1 MARWTRIA
9 YDLGM
14 ADARQVTNDAL
25 DLDLEERTRLAL
37 RLLDSVEAPDPHG
50 HLNDEELAAEL
61 RRRVEAVE
69 RGEAAT
75 VSWEQVR
82 DRLRQRLGR

>member
-1 MARWTRIA
+1 
-9 YDLGM
+9 M

-25 DLDLEERTRLAL
+25 DLDIEERTQLAL

-50 HLNDEELAAEL
+50 HLSDEELADEL

-69 RGEAAT
+69 RGEGAT
-75 VSWEQVR
+75 VSWEQAR
-82 DRLRQRLGR
+82 ERLRQRLGR

>member
-1 MARWTRIA
+1 LAGSLPIA
-9 YDLGM
+9 YHPDM

-25 DLDLEERTRLAL
+25 DLDVDERTRLAL

-50 HLNDEELAAEL
+50 HLSDEELADEL

-75 VSWEQVR
+75 VSWEQAR
-82 DRLRQRLGR
+82 ERLRQRLGR

>member
-1 MARWTRIA
+1 
-9 YDLGM
+9 M

-25 DLDLEERTRLAL
+25 DLDVDERTRLAL

-50 HLNDEELAAEL
+50 HLSDEELADEL

-75 VSWEQVR
+75 VSWEQAR
-82 DRLRQRLGR
+82 ERLRQRLGR